1 MKKIILLIAVSLS
14 ILTAVNAQ
22 KIKVTS
28 GDMSFM
34 KDLAELS
41 IVFEF
46 PDDMKYGKM
55 TQAEYIVQE
64 KEKREGKEEGSGDAW
79 EEAFISDR
87 DEFKSRFL
95 SAMEQYAGDLYVV
108 EDDPDYKYTMQV
120 KSIFTEPGFNIGIR
134 SKNSIIDLEI
144 SFIETASP
152 ENVIAIIK
160 LTKATG
166 TSSAD
171 KRMRVADAYAM
182 AARSL
187 GKYFKKKCL

>member
-14 ILTAVNAQ
+14 ILTSINAQ

-55 TQAEYIVQE
+55 TQAEYIIQE
-64 KEKREGKEEGSGDAW
+64 KAKREGKEEGSGDAW

-95 SAMEQYAGDLYVV
+95 SAMEQYAGDLYVT

-120 KSIFTEPGFNIGIR
+120 KTIFTEPGFNIGIR

-144 SFIETASP
+144 SYIETASP
-152 ENVIAIIK
+152 ENIIAIIK

-187 GKYFKKKCL
+187 GKYLKKKYL